1 MNTDHFSRCKADVL
15 AHTDGLIARVKA
27 GFLNEAA
34 FERLMKSYLD
44 SPAVYPEWR
53 EILLNVALNR
63 LDGLDAETR
72 RTRRGY

>member
-1 MNTDHFSRCKADVL
+1 MDTDHFSRCRADVL
-15 AHTDGLIARVKA
+15 AHADGLIARVKA

-34 FERLMKSYLD
+34 FERLMKIYLD

-53 EILLNVALNR
+53 DILLNLALYR

-72 RTRRGY
+72 RSRRGY